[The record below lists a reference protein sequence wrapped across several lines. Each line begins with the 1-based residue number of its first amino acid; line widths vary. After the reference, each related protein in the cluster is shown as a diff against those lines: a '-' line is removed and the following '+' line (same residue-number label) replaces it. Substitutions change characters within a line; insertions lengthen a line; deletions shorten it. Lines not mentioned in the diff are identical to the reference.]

1 MLFDISLWFSMSGCA
16 DHNHVIP
23 FILGIT
29 STSAEYITSQ
39 LRMYDRI
46 VFIVNLTRNS
56 LIKLRNKMEWTT
68 EKRAHSPRNKCTS
81 DSQRINAF
89 RQLYYRFWWPSSRS
103 ASEFIGFDSPQKW
116 CTIFGGENPCE
127 YFGVERVH
135 IIYLAGYKSEMVCAL
150 VFWRLISEQWVYC
163 PINISCIQ
171 IAHEICTAHK

>member
-1 MLFDISLWFSMSGCA
+1 MLFDISLWFSMSECA

-23 FILGIT
+23 FILEIT

-39 LRMYDRI
+39 LRMYHRI

-68 EKRAHSPRNKCTS
+68 EKRANSPRNKCTS
-81 DSQRINAF
+81 DSQQINSF

-116 CTIFGGENPCE
+116 CTIFGGRKSVRTFWSRTCA
-127 YFGVERVH
+127 YYLFGWLQKRDGLCSSF
-135 IIYLAGYKSEMVCAL
+135 LAVDKWAMSVLPNKHFM
-150 VFWRLISEQWVYC
+150 
-163 PINISCIQ
+163 
-171 IAHEICTAHK
+171 HTDCTRDMHST